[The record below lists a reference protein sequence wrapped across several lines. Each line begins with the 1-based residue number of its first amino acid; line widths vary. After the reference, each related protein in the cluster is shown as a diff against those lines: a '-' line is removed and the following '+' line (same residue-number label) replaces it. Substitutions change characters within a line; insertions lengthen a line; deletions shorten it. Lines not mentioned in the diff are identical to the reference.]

1 MQYRDKQ
8 GNLYEALTFRE
19 FTKALKPRDFSKW
32 PKESAAVRQM
42 WADEFRSYAVA
53 KDSDEQYRINI
64 HGFMFGITPRHV
76 VTIDWRG
83 NVQGVRTELFE
94 AEFTPV

>member
-8 GNLYEALTFRE
+8 GNLYEALSFRE
-19 FTKALKPRDFSKW
+19 FVKALQPRDFTKG
-32 PKESAAVRQM
+32 PRENATVKKM
-42 WADEFRSYAVA
+42 WAEQFRGYPVA
-53 KDSDEQYRINI
+53 KDTDEQYRISI
-64 HGFMFGITPRHV
+64 HGFAFGLTPRHV